1 MNTLEHDVI
10 RREQAGHNNVD
21 VEKGEVHRRDTG

>member
-10 RREQAGHNNVD
+10 RGEQAGHDNVN
-21 VEKGEVHRRDTG
+21 VEKGEVHSRDAG